1 MKHGLRRE
9 ISLQPAGSSQQNKKS
24 RAPILGTRLPYP
36 TSSCDT
42 RTSDIHPPR

>member
-1 MKHGLRRE
+1 MKHCNRPEG
-9 ISLQPAGSSQQNKKS
+9 IKQKS

-36 TSSCDT
+36 QSVTVTSSCGT